1 MALTVILA
9 ATLTGEALTRTSMDT
24 AVSVLQTALTPAFL
38 LVALGQ
44 MLNLFSGRLTRIVDR
59 TRTLEERYPDSEGA
73 EHDRIVGELR
83 ILEKRLVTVGRAILL
98 GVLAAIV
105 VAVMIALLFFTGLFG
120 AGTGTAII
128 IAFLLALALLTGSLL
143 FFAYE
148 VHMATNLIHVRE
160 EYLERD

>member
-1 MALTVILA
+1 MAIWILA
-9 ATLTGEALTRTSMDT
+9 LDTGTLASASTTT

-59 TRTLEERYPDSEGA
+59 TRTLESHYPDTTGTD
-73 EHDRIVGELR
+73 HDRIVAELR

-120 AGTGTAII
+120 ASSGLVII
-128 IAFLLALALLTGSLL
+128 IAFLVALALLTGSLL
-143 FFAYE
+143 YFAYE
-148 VHMATNLIHVRE
+148 VHLATNLIHVRE

>member
-1 MALTVILA
+1 MLLWMIAIDNGALA
-9 ATLTGEALTRTSMDT
+9 NASSDT

-59 TRTLEERYPDSEGA
+59 TRTLEARYPDTTGV
-73 EHDRIVGELR
+73 EHDLIVAELR
-83 ILEKRLVTVGRAILL
+83 VLEKRLVTVGRAILL

-105 VAVMIALLFFTGLFG
+105 VAVMIALLFFTGLLG
-120 AGTGTAII
+120 AGSGLVII
-128 IAFLLALALLTGSLL
+128 IAFLMALALLTGSLL
-143 FFAYE
+143 YFVRE
-148 VHMATNLIHVRE
+148 VHLATKLIHVRE

>member
-1 MALTVILA
+1 MALWAIVTSSLSSD
-9 ATLTGEALTRTSMDT
+9 ALTKTNMET

-59 TRTLEERYPDSEGA
+59 TRTLEQRYPESEGA
-73 EHDRIVGELR
+73 EHDRIVAELR
-83 ILEKRLVTVGRAILL
+83 VLEKRLVTVGRAILL

-105 VAVMIALLFFTGLFG
+105 VAVMIALLFFIGLFG

-128 IAFLLALALLTGSLL
+128 IAFLLALALLTCSLL
-143 FFAYE
+143 YFVRE
-148 VHMATNLIHVRE
+148 VHMATQLIHVRE